1 MLQYRIL
8 GPLEVSIGDSSV
20 GLAGQRQRAL
30 LALLLLNA
38 NRVVATDSLIDALW
52 GEQPPRTAAT
62 SLQNGVAQLRKLLGA
77 ETVETRAPGY
87 VLHAEPEQL
96 DLALFERLLERSR
109 TEVPPTRATT
119 LREALAL
126 WRGAPLADLSYELF
140 AQQEIR
146 RLEELRL
153 VALEERL
160 EADLASARHAEVI
173 AELQALVAQNPLR
186 ERFTAYL
193 MLALHASGRS
203 GEATLAFQATRRRL
217 RDELGLDPGRELQD
231 LHRRILQ
238 GDYSV
243 LPGPAARST
252 PPDHYVEVVRAVLSS
267 RIVPVLGPGVVS
279 GTPAPAPPS
288 PAAAAAHLARVFDC
302 PSERAGGL
310 TSVSQ
315 YVAVTFGVGPLY
327 DELNVLYAGDYAP
340 GPVQRAVAALA
351 PRLREVGL
359 PHQLVVTTG
368 YDRTLE
374 RAFEEAGEE
383 VDVVSYLALGRD
395 RGKFLHT
402 RHDGVTR
409 VIDEPNVEV
418 GLTTDERTI
427 VLKIH
432 GGSEETPG
440 GERGSYVV
448 SEDDYIDYLA
458 HSQPA
463 ALLPVG
469 LAARLRRSHFLFLGY
484 EPGDWSLRV
493 FWRRLWGEERIGY
506 RSWAVSPQSD
516 SLAADY
522 WRQRGVDPIE
532 APLDAY
538 VGELARRIDVQLT
551 DEKAV

>member
-1 MLQYRIL
+1 MLRYRIL
-8 GPLEVSIGDSSV
+8 GPLEVSDDEVSV
-20 GLAGQRQRAL
+20 GLSGQRQRAL
-30 LALLLLNA
+30 LALFLLNA

-52 GEQPPRTAAT
+52 GEEPPRTAAA
-62 SLQNGVAQLRKLLGA
+62 SLQNGVAQLRKVLGA
-77 ETVETRAPGY
+77 ETVETRPPGY

-109 TEVPPTRATT
+109 TEVPVTRATT
-119 LREALAL
+119 LREALSL
-126 WRGAPLADLSYELF
+126 WRGAPLADLRYEVF

-153 VALEERL
+153 VALEEQMA
-160 EADLASARHAEVI
+160 ADLASGRTAEVI
-173 AELQALVAQNPLR
+173 PELEGLVAQHPLR
-186 ERFTAYL
+186 ERLTGSL

-238 GDYSV
+238 GDAT
-243 LPGPAARST
+243 LIGAARGSA
-252 PPDHYVEVVRAVLSS
+252 PDHYAEVVRAVLAS
-267 RIVPVLGPGVVS
+267 RLVPVLGPGAVT
-279 GTPAPAPPS
+279 GTPAPAPPD
-288 PAAAAAHLARVFDC
+288 PAAAAEHLARVFDC
-302 PSERAGGL
+302 PAERGGGL
-310 TSVSQ
+310 TRVSQ
-315 YVAVTFGVGPLY
+315 YVAVTHGVGPLY
-327 DELNVLYAGDYAP
+327 DELNTLYSCEYAP
-340 GPVQRAVAALA
+340 GPVHRALAALA
-351 PRLREVGL
+351 PQLRAQGL

-368 YDRTLE
+368 YDNTLE
-374 RAFEEAGEE
+374 CAFAEAGEQ
-383 VDVVSYLALGRD
+383 VDLVSYVALGRD
-395 RGKFLHT
+395 RGKFLHV
-402 RHDGVTR
+402 RHDGTTR

-432 GGSEETPG
+432 GGSEELPG

-448 SEDDYIDYLA
+448 SEDDYIDYLT

-506 RSWAVSPQSD
+506 RSWAVSSRPD
-516 SLAADY
+516 SVAADY

-538 VGELARRIDVQLT
+538 VDELLRRVESQLAN
-551 DEKAV
+551 EEAV